1 VKDSFY
7 VHSVLDRKFESKQ
20 IVGKHICIIGVS
32 PRACQF
38 VDEYLEWYPANPGGR
53 LTWIVPADH
62 DHWSGEL
69 RRTIQRVEN
78 CNVSELQT
86 YELLGIEK
94 IQKVDVGWL
103 LNVLMSDSTAVDFRC
118 DLFVAFPAGRSIA
131 LSNSIDDRPSDPKWG
146 DIPNFFT
153 CEPGYYR
160 LRASPLEFANTDVGM
175 DRVILNA
182 GTGLDNAFD
191 SIRQLFAIIVGRE
204 KLDLYRVMAENL
216 SEGRV

>member
-1 VKDSFY
+1 
-7 VHSVLDRKFESKQ
+7 
-20 IVGKHICIIGVS
+20 
-32 PRACQF
+32 

-131 LSNSIDDRPSDPKWG
+131 LSNSIDDRPSDPEWG
-146 DIPNFFT
+146 DIPDFFT

-160 LRASPLEFANTDVGM
+160 LRASPLEFAYSDVGM

-182 GTGLDNAFD
+182 GAGLDNAFD